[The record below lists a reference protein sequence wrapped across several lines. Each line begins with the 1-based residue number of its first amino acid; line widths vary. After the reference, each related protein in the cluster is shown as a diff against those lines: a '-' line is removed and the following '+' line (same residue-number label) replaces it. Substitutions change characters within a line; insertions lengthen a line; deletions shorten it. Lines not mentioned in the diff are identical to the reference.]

1 MAQSQVD
8 VTSLQT
14 LSTKDVLEL
23 WKEVVGSPPPCVTSR
38 EFLVAMVAWHQQAKK
53 YGGLSHQTQR
63 ALKGFKQR
71 DSRSTLSRQS
81 VLPTLPVGTVLL
93 KTYQGTRY
101 TVTVQAE
108 GFVFEGTVYGNL
120 SEIARR
126 MTGTRWNGPAFFGLR
141 TRPKKRSSQKGQDG

>member
-1 MAQSQVD
+1 MAQLHLD
-8 VTSLQT
+8 LNSLQT
-14 LSTKDVLEL
+14 LSTKQVLEL
-23 WKEVVGSPPPCVTSR
+23 WKEAVGSPPPRSTSR
-38 EFLVAMVAWHQQAKK
+38 EFLVAMVAWHQQAKL

-63 ALKGFKQR
+63 ALKGFQKGRAVKMGVQPAMA
-71 DSRSTLSRQS
+71 T
-81 VLPTLPVGTVLL
+81 PLPVGTVLL

-126 MTGTRWNGPAFFGLR
+126 ITGTRWNGPAFFGLR
-141 TRPKKRSSQKGQDG
+141 TRPKKRPSQKVQDG